1 MLVDIT
7 LNSSDKTKKEML
19 GLVKVIND
27 DSDIKRYQKGVYIIG
42 HFNFEYEIEE
52 KIEEYDDIEDCD
64 TKGLID
70 RPYGVCDTPEQLLNI
85 YDFEKNER
93 KLVIALTPIYKKD
106 QPPEEGWRW
115 HKWGPYIG
123 NKRKMCNCYPRF
135 SIPVYEYLY
144 DEPNVDL
151 VYCFHIYEIK

>member
-7 LNSSDKTKKEML
+7 LNINHEKASML
-19 GLVKVIND
+19 DLVKGING
-27 DSDIKRYQKGVYIIG
+27 DSDIKQYQKGVYIIS

-52 KIEEYDDIEDCD
+52 KIEGCGDFSE
-64 TKGLID
+64 LID
-70 RPYGVCDTPEQLLNI
+70 CPYGVCDNPEQLLNA
-85 YDFEKNER
+85 YDFEKDER

-106 QPPEEGWRW
+106 QPPKEGWRW

-123 NKRKMCNCYPRF
+123 NKRKMCNCNPKF

-144 DEPNVDL
+144 DEPDVDL